1 MRKERRSRA
10 YLIIIIVVVVVVV
23 VINLSALRGAQEK
36 GEVWFRG
43 EERREG
49 RTQES
54 WKP

>member
-10 YLIIIIVVVVVVV
+10 YLLIIIVVVVVV